1 MLQHFLYTDGKEVVV
16 WTLVT
21 AELSSPA
28 GLKPTAAS
36 FSCLPFFQTIF
47 SRKFLP
53 PCIVIVCNR
62 KRENASRIFFAILF
76 LLNQKAPSYRGFY
89 FYRLPIMDARNA
101 CVRSLRGAVKICSGA
116 PSSSTTPSTINKT
129 WSATERAKA
138 ISCVTRIIVSFSS
151 ASR

>member
-1 MLQHFLYTDGKEVVV
+1 MAFWSRLRGNSDCRN
-16 WTLVT
+16 
-21 AELSSPA
+21 ELSTLNIGSV
-28 GLKPTAAS
+28 
-36 FSCLPFFQTIF
+36 F
-47 SRKFLP
+47 
-53 PCIVIVCNR
+53 IVCESFQIIFPVSFAALTPSFYAI
-62 KRENASRIFFAILF
+62 ENARMLRAISP
-76 LLNQKAPSYRGFY
+76 QYRFYANKKPRHAEAFY

-101 CVRSLRGAVKICSGA
+101 CVRSLRGAVKTCSGA